1 MTTLRNLGRGSA
13 ITSLSAPELR
23 RCFARKRR
31 PTMTVTAKTQTLFLL
46 LSLSLASCS
55 NRSANCEDTATCKP
69 EGGNGG
75 TSGNASN
82 GGTTKGGSTKGGS
95 SSTATS
101 KAPCNGECSRNTPVC
116 DESTNQCV
124 ACLANKDCKTSAKP
138 VCDPD
143 QNACVACLKSTDCKD
158 TAKPVC
164 DTSTNACV
172 ACLANTDC
180 PSATASRCDATTN
193 ACAACQNDSDCTQ
206 ISGKNACSNGTC
218 VQCTVANESACG
230 GNSCNPKTSE
240 CTSTAKGSVTRCG
253 SCVADSECATGGSVT
268 VARCVP
274 MTFNGSPHGNYCLEA
289 VSSGCDQPFGNTS
302 VMKVTAASVSGAAA
316 EDYCGINQ
324 ATVTCEAIRDMID
337 SDNKIRCGNA
347 SGVAT
352 DSLCGCHRDP
362 AGACT
367 DAGTGGLC
375 RSING
380 ANRCTIQCGG
390 GTDCSSNYTCNTVTP
405 PNYCG

>member
-1 MTTLRNLGRGSA
+1 MKNRTLF
-13 ITSLSAPELR
+13 SLAFLS
-23 RCFARKRR
+23 CFAVV
-31 PTMTVTAKTQTLFLL
+31 PSTACMSTKHGCSEFGAC
-46 LSLSLASCS
+46 AS
-55 NRSANCEDTATCKP
+55 D

-95 SSTATS
+95 SSTS

-124 ACLANKDCKTSAKP
+124 GCLANKDCKTSAKP

-180 PSATASRCDATTN
+180 PSATASRCDTTTN

-218 VQCTVANESACG
+218 VQCTAAKETACG
-230 GNSCNPKTSE
+230 AYSCNPATNA
-240 CTSTAKGSVTRCG
+240 CTTTNRGSLDYCG
-253 SCVADSECATGGSVT
+253 ACLADSECIGGDIATPT
-268 VARCVP
+268 ARCVP
-274 MTFNGSPHGNYCLEA
+274 MTFNGTAHGNYCLQVA
-289 VSSGCDQPFGNTS
+289 TVLNCTAPYKVNIDATSLSGVADT
-302 VMKVTAASVSGAAA
+302 
-316 EDYCGINQ
+316 YCGINQ
-324 ATVTCEAIRDMID
+324 TATTCEAVVDMIASKSCTVD
-337 SDNKIRCGNA
+337 SNCGN
-347 SGVAT
+347 GQ
-352 DSLCGCHRDP
+352 
-362 AGACT
+362 
-367 DAGTGGLC
+367 GGLC
-375 RSING
+375 KNFSLTSTPDL
-380 ANRCTIQCGG
+380 RCTIPCDSAAQCLGSAPG
-390 GTDCSSNYTCNTVTP
+390 NTCTSTVP
-405 PNYCG
+405 YCH

>member
-13 ITSLSAPELR
+13 IASLSAPELR

-55 NRSANCEDTATCKP
+55 NRSANCEDNATCKP

-95 SSTATS
+95 SSTS

-124 ACLANKDCKTSAKP
+124 GCLANKDCKTSAKP

-180 PSATASRCDATTN
+180 PSATASRCDTTTN

-218 VQCTVANESACG
+218 VQCTVSNESACS

-240 CTSTAKGSVTRCG
+240 CTATLRGSRKTCQ
-253 SCVADSECATGGSVT
+253 SCMADSECGTNEGSVDT
-268 VARCVP
+268 NIRCIP
-274 MTFNGSPHGNYCLEA
+274 MTFNGAAHGTGGYCLQKASIGCTNPYKVNINAPSFSGVA
-289 VSSGCDQPFGNTS
+289 VD
-302 VMKVTAASVSGAAA
+302 
-316 EDYCGINQ
+316 DYCGINQ
-324 ATVTCEAIRDMID
+324 NVTTCEALLDLFNSKACLLE
-337 SDNKIRCGNA
+337 SDCG
-347 SGVAT
+347 SGQ
-352 DSLCGCHRDP
+352 
-362 AGACT
+362 
-367 DAGTGGLC
+367 GGLC
-375 RSING
+375 KNFAAAS
-380 ANRCTIQCGG
+380 APPDLRCTIP
-390 GTDCSSNYTCNTVTP
+390 CSSDANCLASAPGSSCSGTTGG
-405 PNYCG
+405 YCK